1 LQQSTGGRTIKWVL
15 WLKILYTGFVVVL
28 IPAYFWHYGP
38 GNFLWLSDIALFAGL
53 VALWLR
59 VPLLA
64 GMQAIAVLVPELTWN
79 LDLLLRLTL
88 DVRLLG
94 MTDYMFMTSI
104 PLFIRLLSLFHVW
117 LPIVLVWMVWKFGYD
132 RRAFVWQTAAG
143 TLTLVASYLFTS
155 PDVNINVVHQVGPLR
170 GLQSLAL
177 TCVLFPL
184 LCYLPAH
191 HLFRARIPPPQRG

>member
-1 LQQSTGGRTIKWVL
+1 MR
-15 WLKILYTGFVVVL
+15 WLKIVYTAFVAVL
-28 IPAYFWHYGP
+28 VPAYINHYGP
-38 GNFLWLSDIALFAGL
+38 ANFLWLSDIALLAGL
-53 VALWLR
+53 IALWLR
-59 VPLLA
+59 LPLLVS
-64 GMQAIAVLVPELTWN
+64 MQTIAVLVPEITWN
-79 LDLLLRLTL
+79 LDLLLRLTF

-104 PLFIRLLSLFHVW
+104 PPFIRLLSLFHVW

-143 TLTLVASYLFTS
+143 TLTFVASYLLTS
-155 PDVNINVVHQVGPLR
+155 PDVNINVVHQVGQFR
-170 GLQSLAL
+170 GLESLAL

-191 HLFRARIPPPQRG
+191 LLFRETIPPPPRGKRGR

>member
-1 LQQSTGGRTIKWVL
+1 
-15 WLKILYTGFVVVL
+15 LKILYTAFVAVL
-28 IPAYFWHYGP
+28 VPAYIDHYGP
-38 GNFLWLSDIALFAGL
+38 GNFLWLSDIALVAGF

-59 VPLLA
+59 LPLLA
-64 GMQAIAVLVPELTWN
+64 SMQAIAVLVPEITWN

-94 MTDYMFMTSI
+94 MTDYMFMSSI
-104 PLFIRLLSLFHVW
+104 PLHIRLLSLFHVW
-117 LPIVLVWMVWKFGYD
+117 LPPVLVWMVRRFGYD
-132 RRAFVWQTAAG
+132 RRALAWQTAAG
-143 TLTLVASYLFTS
+143 TLVLVASYLFTS
-155 PDVNINVVHQVGPLR
+155 PDVNINVVHQVGQFR

-191 HLFRARIPPPQRG
+191 LLFWATIRPAPRLKSY

>member
-1 LQQSTGGRTIKWVL
+1 ML
-15 WLKILYTGFVVVL
+15 WLKIVYTAFVAVL
-28 IPAYFWHYGP
+28 VPAYLDHYGP
-38 GNFLWLSDIALFAGL
+38 ANFLWLSDIALFAGL

-59 VPLLA
+59 LPLLA
-64 GMQAIAVLVPELTWN
+64 SMQAIAVLVPEITWN

-104 PLFIRLLSLFHVW
+104 PLFIRLLSLFHIW
-117 LPIVLVWMVWKFGYD
+117 LPIVLVWMVWKVGYD
-132 RRAFVWQTAAG
+132 RRAFVWQTATG
-143 TLTLVASYLFTS
+143 TLVLVATYFFTS
-155 PDVNINVVHQVGPLR
+155 PDVNINVVHQVGQFR
-170 GLQSLAL
+170 GLESLAL

-191 HLFRARIPPPQRG
+191 LLFRATIPLLPRY